1 MRSSRRSDGDCY
13 AAGCMEQSLAA
24 PALAVGQAQAL
35 QPDQALDL
43 GQAHALPAPMAP
55 SEDQAAQLQHIA
67 PQPSMHSADSPQL
80 QLAEKKA
87 AQASGLNPNL
97 KYCRCAAAHGQ
108 GAMWAAGPCNFI
120 GASHDS
126 DSGPA
131 AQSLMTSALWAWH

>member
-1 MRSSRRSDGDCY
+1 
-13 AAGCMEQSLAA
+13 MEQSLAA

-87 AQASGLNPNL
+87 AQAAPASLPKPAPEPDATPSLRKRPGSDP
-97 KYCRCAAAHGQ
+97 GQ
-108 GAMWAAGPCNFI
+108 G
-120 GASHDS
+120 
-126 DSGPA
+126 
-131 AQSLMTSALWAWH
+131 L